1 MNNEAVELSVVVPVY
16 NESDNIPEFLARM
29 VPVLEASVDSYEIV
43 FSMDPGT
50 DDSEQL
56 VVDAAA
62 ANPAVK
68 MLVFSRRF
76 GQPTATLAGLEHSSG
91 RAAVV
96 IDVDLQDP
104 PDLIPEMLER
114 WRAGFDVVYAQRGNR
129 DGETLVKKVVAK
141 LGYGFLNRFSDVEIP
156 RDTGDFRL
164 IDRRVI
170 DQLERFPEA
179 HGFLRGLVALIGYD
193 QTSVAYDRAA
203 RHSGRGNYNR
213 FLGSLRI
220 GFNGVVAFSNA
231 LLNLS
236 TILGFLAAGASF
248 VTGLVYLGLKLSGAD
263 FPLGNPTIVILILLL
278 GGFQLICLGVLGQY
292 IGRIYDEVKRRPRYI
307 VDRAVGLDIR

>member
-263 FPLGNPTIVILILLL
+263 FPLGNPTVVILILLL

>member
-193 QTSVAYDRAA
+193 QTSVTYDRAA

-292 IGRIYDEVKRRPRYI
+292 IGRIYDEAKRRPRYI

>member
-114 WRAGFDVVYAQRGNR
+114 WRAGFDVVYAQRSNR

-292 IGRIYDEVKRRPRYI
+292 IGRIYDEAKRRPRYI

>member
-292 IGRIYDEVKRRPRYI
+292 IGRIYDEAKRRPRYI

>member
-292 IGRIYDEVKRRPRYI
+292 IGRIYDEAKRRPRYI
-307 VDRAVGLDIR
+307 FDRAVGLDIR

>member
-1 MNNEAVELSVVVPVY
+1 MNNEVVELSVVVPVY

-141 LGYGFLNRFSDVEIP
+141 LGYGFLNRFSDVKIP

-193 QTSVAYDRAA
+193 QTSVTYDRAA

-263 FPLGNPTIVILILLL
+263 FPLGNPTVVILVLLL

-292 IGRIYDEVKRRPRYI
+292 IGRIYDETKRRPRYI

>member
-263 FPLGNPTIVILILLL
+263 FPLGNPTVVILVLLL

-292 IGRIYDEVKRRPRYI
+292 IGRIYDEAKRRPRYI

>member
-104 PDLIPEMLER
+104 PDLIPEMPER

-292 IGRIYDEVKRRPRYI
+292 IGRIYDEAKRRPRYI

>member
-1 MNNEAVELSVVVPVY
+1 
-16 NESDNIPEFLARM
+16 M

-292 IGRIYDEVKRRPRYI
+292 IGRIYDEAKRRPRYI